1 MKKRIV
7 RKFSIMK
14 RALKMELR
22 EHKSSFVVYVV
33 LRALVILMMVLQ
45 ILNGNYENVFL
56 CILTLLLLLV
66 PSFVQVNLY
75 LR

>member
-7 RKFSIMK
+7 RKFNIMK

-66 PSFVQVNLY
+66 PSCLLY
-75 LR
+75 LK